1 MRLRLIFS
9 SIVLA
14 ALAANPG
21 FAKDSHAHHSARAS
35 TTNTGASGKGA
46 SSANQ
51 APGKPSARID
61 AGETIAPPVLPP
73 HPVTQHQ
80 VRMINPS
87 AKNLVNAA
95 HGQASAM
102 TNTAPAA
109 RNAIGQPVVASKN
122 FAGTQPGV
130 SPALRAPRVGSPP
143 IASPSTPRVNV
154 ANATN
159 RGSVNGAT
167 MIRPTIAP
175 SAVGGPAQARSG
187 INGTTVQKRH

>member
-1 MRLRLIFS
+1 MHLRLVLS
-9 SIVLA
+9 SIMLL

-21 FAKDSHAHHSARAS
+21 FAKDSHAQRGARTS
-35 TTNTGASGKGA
+35 TTKAATSGKATSGA
-46 SSANQ
+46 NPAPSKANV
-51 APGKPSARID
+51 SD
-61 AGETIAPPVLPP
+61 AVETVAPPVLPS
-73 HPVTQHQ
+73 HGVTPRQARI
-80 VRMINPS
+80 VNPS

-102 TNTAPAA
+102 TNAAPAA

-122 FAGTQPGV
+122 FAGTQPSV
-130 SPALRAPRVGSPP
+130 SLALRAPRVGSPP
-143 IASPSTPRVNV
+143 IASPNTPRVNV